1 MEEVMVNRRNLILG
15 VGGTLALMGAGAAWR
30 VTRVPQKALQPWAQ
44 AGVTELDPRLDA
56 FRHAILAPNPH
67 NMQPWQIR
75 LMGDDQAEISC
86 DLARRLPHTDPFD
99 RQIVIGFGC
108 FVELASIAASRR
120 GLKIEVDAFPEG
132 AGEER
137 LDARP
142 VARLRFV
149 AEPGLAA
156 DPLAGFIRDRRS
168 AKVPFDLARPVPPE
182 SLAALQTTS
191 SDLIRFDYSRSHNE
205 TEALISMAST
215 AFEREMRTPHTL
227 RESIDVLRVGASEI
241 DANPDGISLRGPFFE
256 ALSVLGPDKV
266 RDASNDPQSAETTR
280 QIDRYRQIFAQ
291 TPRFVWLT
299 GLGNSRAHQLAAGR
313 SYLRLNLLTTRLGL
327 GLHPVSQALQEYPE
341 MAPLFAE
348 ARRLCRV
355 ETGETLQMLARLGYA
370 APVAPT
376 PRWPLEAK
384 LIRA

>member
-1 MEEVMVNRRNLILG
+1 MVNRRGLILG
-15 VGGTLALMGAGAAWR
+15 VGGTLALVGAGAAWR
-30 VTRVPQKALQPWAQ
+30 VTRVPQKAVQPWAQ
-44 AGVTELDPRLDA
+44 AGGTEPDPRLDA

-67 NMQPWQIR
+67 NMQPWKIR
-75 LMGDDQAEISC
+75 LIGTDQAEISC
-86 DLARRLPHTDPFD
+86 DLARRLPQTDPFD

-108 FVELASIAASRR
+108 FIELAGIAASRR
-120 GLKIEVDAFPEG
+120 GLRMEVEAFPEG
-132 AGEER
+132 AGQQR

-149 AEPGLAA
+149 AEPGRVA
-156 DPLAGFIRDRRS
+156 DPLASFIRERRS
-168 AKVPFDLARPVPPE
+168 AKVPFDLARPVSPE
-182 SLAALQTTS
+182 SLAALGS
-191 SDLIRFDYSRSHNE
+191 AGSDLVRFDYSRNDSE
-205 TEALISMAST
+205 TGALIAMAT
-215 AFEREMRTPHTL
+215 QAFEREMRTPHTL
-227 RESIDVLRVGASEI
+227 GESIDVLRVGAGEI
-241 DANPDGISLRGPFFE
+241 DANPDGISLRGPLFE
-256 ALSVLGPDKV
+256 ALSLLGGDKV
-266 RDASNDPQSAETTR
+266 RAAARDPQSAETTR
-280 QIDRYRQIFAQ
+280 QIARYRQIFAQ

-327 GLHPVSQALQEYPE
+327 GLHPLSQALQEYPE
-341 MAPLFAE
+341 MATLFAE

-370 APVAPT
+370 EPVAPT

>member
-1 MEEVMVNRRNLILG
+1 MVSRRNLILG
-15 VGGTLALMGAGAAWR
+15 LGGTLALVGAGVAWR
-30 VTRVPQKALQPWAQ
+30 VMRVPQKADQPWAQ
-44 AGVTELDPRLDA
+44 AGGAELDPRLDA

-75 LMGDDQAEISC
+75 LMAADQAEISC

-108 FVELASIAASRR
+108 FIELAAIAASRR
-120 GLKIEVDAFPEG
+120 GLRIEVEAFPEG

-156 DPLAGFIRDRRS
+156 DPLAEFIRDRRS
-168 AKVPFDLARPVPPE
+168 AKFPFDLARPVPVE
-182 SLAALQTTS
+182 SLAALETVG
-191 SDLIRFDYSRSHNE
+191 SDLIRFDYSRTGSE
-205 TEALISMAST
+205 TEALIAMISA

-227 RESIDVLRVGASEI
+227 RESIDVLRVGANEI

-256 ALSVLGPDKV
+256 ALSLLGADKV
-266 RDASNDPQSAETTR
+266 RADAMNAQSGTTAR
-280 QIDRYRQIFAQ
+280 QIARYRQIFAQ
-291 TPRFVWLT
+291 TPNFVWLT
-299 GLGNSRAHQLAAGR
+299 GRGNTRAHQLAAGR
-313 SYLRLNLLTTRLGL
+313 RYLRLNLLTTKLGL

-341 MAPLFAE
+341 MMPLFVE

-370 APVAPT
+370 DPVAPT

>member
-1 MEEVMVNRRNLILG
+1 MVNRRNLILG
-15 VGGTLALMGAGAAWR
+15 VGGTLALVGAGTAWR
-30 VTRVPQKALQPWAQ
+30 VTRVPQKADRPWAQ
-44 AGVTELDPRLDA
+44 AGGAELDPRLDA

-67 NMQPWQIR
+67 NMQPWLIR
-75 LMGDDQAEISC
+75 LIGTDQAEISC

-108 FVELASIAASRR
+108 FIELAGIAASRR
-120 GLKIEVDAFPEG
+120 GLKIEVEAFPEG

-137 LDARP
+137 LDARA

-168 AKVPFDLARPVPPE
+168 AKIPFDLTRPVPPE
-182 SLAALQTTS
+182 SFAALQAAG
-191 SDLIRFDYSRSHNE
+191 SDLIRIDYTRTGSE
-205 TEALISMAST
+205 VKALIGMASV

-241 DANPDGISLRGPFFE
+241 DANPDGISLRGPLFE
-256 ALSVLGPDKV
+256 ALSLLGTDKV
-266 RDASNDPQSAETTR
+266 RAQAMDVQSDTTNR
-280 QIDRYRQIFAQ
+280 QIARYRQIFAQ
-291 TPRFVWLT
+291 TPSFVWLT

-313 SYLRLNLLTTRLGL
+313 SYLRLNLLTTRLRL
-327 GLHPVSQALQEYPE
+327 GLHPISQALQEYPE
-341 MAPLFAE
+341 MAPHFAE
-348 ARRLCRV
+348 ARQLCRV

-370 APVAPT
+370 DPVAPT

>member
-1 MEEVMVNRRNLILG
+1 MVSRRNVILG
-15 VGGTLALMGAGAAWR
+15 VGGTLALVGAGAAWR
-30 VTRVPQKALQPWAQ
+30 VMRVPQKAYLPWAQ
-44 AGVTELDPRLDA
+44 AGRTEHDPRLDV

-75 LMGDDQAEISC
+75 LIGTDQAEISC
-86 DLARRLPHTDPFD
+86 DLARRLPQTDPFD

-108 FVELASIAASRR
+108 FVELAVIAASRH
-120 GLKIEVDAFPEG
+120 GMKIDVETFPEG

-137 LDARP
+137 LDDRP

-149 AEPGLAA
+149 AVPGLEA

-168 AKVPFDLARPVPPE
+168 AKVPFDLKRPVPSE
-182 SLAALQTTS
+182 TLAALQAAG
-191 SDLIRFDYSRSHNE
+191 SDLVRFDCTR
-205 TEALISMAST
+205 TESEVQALIAMAST

-241 DANPDGISLRGPFFE
+241 EANPDGISLRGPLFE
-256 ALSVLGPDKV
+256 ALSILGADKV
-266 RDASNDPQSAETTR
+266 RADAMDSQSETTTN
-280 QIDRYRQIFAQ
+280 QIARYRQIFTQ
-291 TPRFVWLT
+291 TPSFVWLT

-313 SYLRLNLLTTRLGL
+313 SYLRLNLLATKLGL
-327 GLHPVSQALQEYPE
+327 GLHPISQALQEYPE
-341 MAPLFAE
+341 MTPLFAE

-370 APVAPT
+370 DPVAPT